1 MAPATQADSNDTIGV
16 ARATKLHA
24 AALVWDA
31 HACLPLLPQQ
41 SMAALERH
49 RAAGANH
56 VSVNV
61 GMDFNP
67 VSQVMRVIAGFREW
81 IAEHND
87 RFVLAGSV
95 AEVQQAKRDG
105 KLSIAFDLE
114 GSAMLEGDLAM
125 LRLYRDLGVR
135 QIHLAYN
142 RDNDA
147 AGGCHGSDA
156 GLTPLGRQIVER
168 INELGLIMDCS
179 HSGHRTS
186 LEIMEQ
192 SRRPVV
198 FSHSNARALKD
209 HPRNIWNDQIDACA
223 RTGGVIALSGI
234 GIFLGCN
241 DIRVDTLMRHI
252 DYVAGRVGPEHVG
265 IGLDYV
271 FEKLSGD
278 LPPGLSRDDWWP
290 PGHDYDLDNMAI
302 IPPESLPR
310 ITDALV
316 AGGYEDAEI
325 LGILGGNYLRVAAAT
340 WG

>member
-1 MAPATQADSNDTIGV
+1 MTADR
-16 ARATKLHA
+16 ARALHS

-31 HACLPLLPQQ
+31 HACLPLLPRQ

-56 VSVNV
+56 VSINV

-81 IAEHND
+81 IADHGD

-95 AEVQQAKRDG
+95 AEVRQAQRDG

-114 GSAMLEGDLAM
+114 GSDMLEGDLDM

-142 RDNDA
+142 RDNAA
-147 AGGCHGSDA
+147 AGGCHGDDV
-156 GLTPLGRQIVER
+156 GLTPFGRRIVDR
-168 INELGLIMDCS
+168 VNDLGLIMDCS

-186 LEIMEQ
+186 LEIMER

-209 HPRNIWNDQIDACA
+209 HPRNIRDDQIDACA

-234 GIFLGCN
+234 GIFLGAN
-241 DIRVDTLMRHI
+241 DIRVEALMRHV
-252 DYVAGRVGPEHVG
+252 DYVARRVGPQHVG
-265 IGLDYV
+265 LGLDYV
-271 FEKLSGD
+271 FERGSAD
-278 LPPGLSRDDWWP
+278 LPPGLVVGDWWP
-290 PGHDYDLDNMAI
+290 AGHEYDLDGMAI
-302 IPPESLPR
+302 MPPESLPA
-310 ITDALV
+310 ITEALV
-316 AGGYEDAEI
+316 ERGFGDDEI
-325 LGILGGNYLRVAAAT
+325 LGILGGNYLRVAAT
-340 WG
+340 SWR